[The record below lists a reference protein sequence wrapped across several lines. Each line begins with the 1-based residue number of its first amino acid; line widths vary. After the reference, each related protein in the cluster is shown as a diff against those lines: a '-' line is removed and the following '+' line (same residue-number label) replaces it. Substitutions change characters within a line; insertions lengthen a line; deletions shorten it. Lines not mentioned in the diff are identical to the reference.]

1 MEIITN
7 SFSNFDVI
15 KIDGRIDSYSAP
27 TICNTLDS
35 LIIDGHF
42 NIVVDMQDV
51 SYLSS
56 SGILV
61 FLETHRKLTR
71 QGQGTLILTNMPP
84 DVYSIIEV
92 AGLEN
97 VFTFCDDL
105 QSAEG
110 RFQI

>member
-1 MEIITN
+1 MEVI
-7 SFSNFDVI
+7 SKSLSNYDVI
-15 KIDGRIDSYSAP
+15 TIVGRIDSYSAP
-27 TICNTLDS
+27 SISNMLDS
-35 LIIDGHF
+35 LIQKGHH

-61 FLETHRKLTR
+61 FLETHRQLLR
-71 QGQGTLILTNMPP
+71 RGQGRLILTNLSSNI
-84 DVYSIIEV
+84 YSILEV
-92 AGLEN
+92 AGLET
-97 VFTFCDDL
+97 VFNFCDDL